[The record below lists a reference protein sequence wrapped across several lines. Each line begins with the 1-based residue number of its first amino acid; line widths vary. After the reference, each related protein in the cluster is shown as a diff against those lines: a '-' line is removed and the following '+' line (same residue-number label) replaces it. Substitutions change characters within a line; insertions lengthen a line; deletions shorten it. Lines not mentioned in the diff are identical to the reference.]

1 MEHLIK
7 MDDFGGTPIF
17 GNTHIFVSKWNYD
30 VRATCV
36 SVRSFRGRRV
46 LVGRNL
52 EALVM
57 AKHHGKS
64 VFNGS
69 EILEM
74 EFRPVTTRLML

>member
-1 MEHLIK
+1 MLVK
-7 MDDFGGTPIF
+7 D
-17 GNTHIFVSKWNYD
+17 IFVSKWNYD
-30 VRATCV
+30 VSATRV
-36 SVRSFRGRRV
+36 KVRSCKG
-46 LVGRNL
+46 GRNL

-74 EFRPVTTRLML
+74 EFLPITTILI